1 MSLPPDARA
10 RMRRR
15 EMAPSSHA
23 RDASRGAS
31 SASEEERDR
40 KRPRDASE
48 CGESERTPR
57 VSVLMP
63 CRNAQ
68 PWLSA
73 AVRSVLAQR
82 DVALEL
88 VVGDDGSTDG
98 SREWLLALERAM
110 AARDGLGGRAGSL
123 ESAAAASET
132 TGDASAMRTYA
143 VEEVASAASE
153 LCTLRVIAIERDEG
167 VSPSGQGLA
176 LNTCFEASRGTF
188 VGEMESDDLRPPRA
202 FAELVDALEANPTWD
217 CATSQIE
224 LCGWDREGMKRF
236 ERWQND
242 LLEPEALASGRFLEI
257 PALRATALFRR
268 EKLNELRIKCG
279 DGAIY
284 RDLWLKDGVVLDFAA
299 APSGAPVAES
309 LPHRWWPVDSD
320 FWNRWFHHGFT
331 AGKVPKVLYHWRQ
344 YEAQS
349 TRTHSR
355 CSLEQL
361 RRCKAYYFTL
371 GALAGLF
378 SPAPVRKIA
387 LYGVGETLNAWHEA
401 LEREISHQSAHVPT
415 SDRVVVVP
423 LEHQPGFA
431 RWTTPDATDDV
442 IHAFVFGMEPAR
454 AKIRRAINTSFV
466 KLPTDVRE
474 RFHVVFVA

>member
-1 MSLPPDARA
+1 MTPRGDARDAMKDARRADADARA
-10 RMRRR
+10 
-15 EMAPSSHA
+15 S
-23 RDASRGAS
+23 
-31 SASEEERDR
+31 
-40 KRPRDASE
+40 KRPRMASDDDARD
-48 CGESERTPR
+48 GTPR

-63 CRNAQ
+63 CRNAR

-110 AARDGLGGRAGSL
+110 VARGGRSG
-123 ESAAAASET
+123 EAAAGDGAERRAETEASET
-132 TGDASAMRTYA
+132 TGDAREMRTYA
-143 VEEVASAASE
+143 VEEVVADASVM
-153 LCTLRVIAIERDEG
+153 CTLRVIAIERDEG

-176 LNTCFEASRGTF
+176 LNACFEASRGTF

-202 FAELVDALEANPTWD
+202 FAELVEALEANPTWD
-217 CATSQIE
+217 CATSRIE
-224 LCGWDREGMKRF
+224 LCGSDREGMKRF

-268 EKLNELRIKCG
+268 EKLNELRVKCG

-284 RDLWLKDGVVLDFAA
+284 RDLWQKDGVVLDFAA
-299 APSGAPVAES
+299 APAGAPVAES
-309 LPHRWWPVDSD
+309 RPHRWWPVDSD

-344 YEAQS
+344 YDAQS

-361 RRCKAYYFTL
+361 RRCKAYYFAL
-371 GALAGLF
+371 GALAGHF

-387 LYGVGETLNAWHEA
+387 LYGVGETLDAWHEA
-401 LEREISHQSAHVPT
+401 LEREISDQSAHVPE
-415 SDRVVVVP
+415 SDRIAVVP
-423 LEHQPGFA
+423 LSHSPGFA
-431 RWTTPDATDDV
+431 RWKPHDATDDV
-442 IHAFVFGMEPAR
+442 LHVFVFGMEPAR
-454 AKIRRAINTSFV
+454 AKIRRAINRSFD
-466 KLPTDVRE
+466 KLSTDVLE
-474 RFHVVFVA
+474 RFRFVFVA